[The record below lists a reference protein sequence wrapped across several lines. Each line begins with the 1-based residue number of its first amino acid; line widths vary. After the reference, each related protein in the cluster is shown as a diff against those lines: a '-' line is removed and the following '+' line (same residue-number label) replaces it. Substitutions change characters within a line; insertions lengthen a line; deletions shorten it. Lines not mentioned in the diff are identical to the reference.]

1 MKTSSKLVSIA
12 ILLLG
17 TVMLNWIASMAKN
30 VRLDTTAEK
39 TYSLTKGTK
48 EILGKISGDIDIE
61 LHFSRSRE
69 DVPVYIKSQADR
81 VLSLLQQFDDNY
93 KGDNGDIN
101 QIPMKRRSLK
111 SQISVSRD
119 VWETLSSIRASR
131 SYTKVKRKI

>member
-61 LHFSRSRE
+61 LH
-69 DVPVYIKSQADR
+69 
-81 VLSLLQQFDDNY
+81 LSL
-93 KGDNGDIN
+93 IH
-101 QIPMKRRSLK
+101 I
-111 SQISVSRD
+111 
-119 VWETLSSIRASR
+119 
-131 SYTKVKRKI
+131 